1 MLRLHVVPAQGEPF
15 DHPLEAESIV
25 IGRSSQ
31 CDLTIS
37 DRFLSRRHA
46 RVFRQDT
53 GWLIEDLGSRNG
65 TLVNGR
71 AVAEATLLTEG
82 DEVQLSGSLLQVS
95 AVAPDS
101 AVITRDRGL
110 PGHTIFRQASDLI
123 EGQRS
128 MPPESR
134 SSVDALQRYTDR
146 LQLLNDVHQALAR
159 SVDLSVLLELI
170 LARAFEHLRPE
181 EGVIL
186 LKGKGGGYEQAAYRA
201 TDPEARRYAISE
213 TLVREVAE
221 KGLAALVLDVE
232 TDARFSAAE
241 SIIGSGIRSL
251 IAAPLQDK
259 EGALGMIA
267 LSSRLNRRQFGED
280 DLQLLT
286 SLASV
291 AALRIRNLALT
302 EEAAERRRLE
312 TELKLARQIQVAL
325 LPDRL
330 PDLPGWALYSA
341 TVPSRGVSGDFYEVI
356 QRNGGAESVLIVTD
370 VSGKGIAASLLTA
383 SLEALLVG
391 PIESGDPPEE
401 ISQQVSRRLYQ
412 RTPAAKYAT
421 AFLAVLEPA
430 TGRLRYTNAGHN
442 PALLV
447 RASGEVERLG
457 PTGTPLGLLPESNF
471 TGVDRSLAVGDTLV
485 IYTDGITE
493 AVNPLDEEYGLDRLS
508 GICTERRA
516 STLAELA
523 DTIEQSLDDFAEGVP
538 YADDRTVL
546 MARRLGDAA

>member
-15 DHPLEAESIV
+15 DHPLEGDSIV
-25 IGRSSQ
+25 VGRSSQ
-31 CDLTIS
+31 CDLTIA
-37 DRFLSRRHA
+37 DRFLSRLHS
-46 RVFRQDT
+46 RVFRQES
-53 GWLIEDLGSRNG
+53 GWSIEDLGSRNG

-71 AVAEATLLTEG
+71 AVSQPTLLTEG
-82 DEVQLSGSLLQVS
+82 DEVQLSGSLLQVRS
-95 AVAPDS
+95 VAPDS

-110 PGHTIFRQASDLI
+110 PGHTILRPASDLI
-123 EGQRS
+123 ESHRALS
-128 MPPESR
+128 SESR

-170 LARAFEHLRPE
+170 LARAFEHLGPE

-186 LKGKGGGYEQAAYRA
+186 LKAKDTYEQAAFRA
-201 TDPEARRYAISE
+201 TDADSRRYAISE

-221 KGLAALVLDVE
+221 KGQAALVLDVE
-232 TDARFSAAE
+232 TDERFAAAE

-251 IAAPLQDK
+251 IAAPLQDQG
-259 EGALGMIA
+259 GALGMIA

-286 SLASV
+286 SIATV
-291 AALRIRNLALT
+291 AALRIRNLALA

-312 TELKLARQIQVAL
+312 NELKLARQIQVAL

-330 PDLPGWALYSA
+330 PDLAGWALHSV

-356 QRNGGAESVLIVTD
+356 ERRGGAEAVLIVTD

-391 PIESGDPPEE
+391 PIETGDPPEA
-401 ISQQVSRRLYQ
+401 IARQVSRRLYQ

-442 PALLV
+442 PALLI
-447 RASGEVERLG
+447 RATGEVEKLET
-457 PTGTPLGLLPESNF
+457 TGTPIGLLPDSSF
-471 TGVDRSLAVGDTLV
+471 TAVDRDLGGGDTLV

-493 AVNPLDEEYGLDRLS
+493 AVNPQDEEYGLDRLS
-508 GICTERRA
+508 ALCRDHRA
-516 STLAELA
+516 SPLGDLAN
-523 DTIEQSLDDFAEGVP
+523 TIETSLDDFAEGVP

-546 MARRLGDAA
+546 MARRLEGAA

>member
-1 MLRLHVVPAQGEPF
+1 M
-15 DHPLEAESIV
+15 EADSIV

-31 CDLTIS
+31 CDLTIA

-46 RVFRQDT
+46 RVFRGDA
-53 GWLIEDLGSRNG
+53 GWFIEDLGSRNG

-71 AVAEATLLTEG
+71 LVAAPSLLTEG
-82 DEVQLSGSLLQVS
+82 DEVQLSGSLIQVA

-101 AVITRDRGL
+101 AVITHDRGL
-110 PGHTIFRQASDLI
+110 PGHTIFRPASDLI
-123 EGQRS
+123 ESQRS
-128 MPPESR
+128 VPPEGR
-134 SSVDALQRYTDR
+134 QSVDALQRYTDR
-146 LQLLNDVHQALAR
+146 LQLLNEVHQALAR
-159 SVDLSVLLELI
+159 SVELSVLLELI

-186 LKGKGGGYEQAAYRA
+186 LKGRTGGYEQAAFRT
-201 TDPEARRYAISE
+201 TDPDARRYAISE

-232 TDARFSAAE
+232 TDERFSAAE

-251 IAAPLQDK
+251 IAAPLQDQ

-330 PDLPGWALYSA
+330 PDLPGWALYST

-356 QRNGGAESVLIVTD
+356 PRGEGTEAVLIVTD

-391 PIESGDPPEE
+391 PIESGLPPEA
-401 ISQQVSRRLYQ
+401 ICRQVSRRLFE

-421 AFLAVLEPA
+421 AFLAVLAPA

-447 RASGEVERLG
+447 RADGEVERLG
-457 PTGTPLGLLPESNF
+457 PTGTPLGLLPESAF
-471 TGVDRSLAVGDTLV
+471 SGLDRALDAGDTLV

-493 AVNPLDEEYGLDRLS
+493 AVNPHEEEFGLDRLAA
-508 GICTERRA
+508 ICCEQRA
-516 STLAELA
+516 ASLEELA
-523 DTIEQSLDDFAEGVP
+523 TTIERTLDDFAEGVP

-546 MARRLGDAA
+546 IARRLEGAA